1 MFAPPP
7 VISTEVFAELPAEF
21 RTPKPN
27 AWSDANR
34 AGAPLHSFLEGP
46 SFDRDGNLY
55 VVDIPYGRIFR
66 ISPSGKFTL
75 IAAYDGEP
83 NGLKIHKDGRIFI
96 ADYKNGMLLLDPEH
110 GELTTV
116 INRRWSERLK
126 GPNDLFFAANGDLYF
141 TDQGQTGF
149 QDPTGRLYR
158 YNLATE
164 RLDLLLGVIPSP
176 NGLVMNVE
184 ENVMFVAVTRGNC
197 VWRMPILAD
206 GSVTKV
212 GAFIQLSGG
221 LGGPDGLAMDEA
233 GGLVVAH
240 AGLGAV
246 WLFDRLGQPSARVQ
260 TCAGILLTNV
270 AYGGADRRTLYI
282 TESETGAILRATMP
296 TPGKPMYSHQS

>member
-7 VISTEVFAELPAEF
+7 VIPTEVFAELPAEF
-21 RTPKPN
+21 RKPKPN
-27 AWSDANR
+27 AWADANR
-34 AGAPLHSFLEGP
+34 GGAALHSFLEGP

-66 ISPSGKFTL
+66 VSPSGKFAL
-75 IAAYDGEP
+75 VAAYDGEP
-83 NGLKIHKDGRIFI
+83 NGLKIHKDGRIFV
-96 ADYKNGMLLLDPEH
+96 ADYKNGLLLLDPER
-110 GELTTV
+110 GELTPV
-116 INRRWSERLK
+116 VNRRWSERFK

-158 YNLATE
+158 YDLAAD

-184 ENVMFVAVTRGNC
+184 ENVIFVAVTRGNC

-212 GAFIQLSGG
+212 GMFVQLSGG
-221 LGGPDGLAMDEA
+221 LGGPDGLAMDET

-246 WLFDRLGQPSARVQ
+246 WLFDRLGQPVARVQ
-260 TCAGILLTNV
+260 SCAGVLTTNI
-270 AYGGADRRTLYI
+270 AYGGDDRRTLYI

-296 TPGKPMYSHQS
+296 TAGKAMYSHGG

>member
-7 VISTEVFAELPAEF
+7 IIKTEVFAELPAEF
-21 RTPKPN
+21 RKPRPN

-34 AGAPLHSFLEGP
+34 AGTPLHSFLEGP

-66 ISPSGKFTL
+66 VSPEGKFAL
-75 IAAYDGEP
+75 IAEYDGEP
-83 NGLKIHKDGRIFI
+83 NGLKIHKDGRIFV
-96 ADYKNGMLLLDPEH
+96 ADYKNGVLLLDPKR

-116 INRRWSERLK
+116 VNRRWSERFK

-158 YNLATE
+158 YNLSTD
-164 RLDLLLGVIPSP
+164 RLDLLLSVIPSP

-184 ENVMFVAVTRGNC
+184 ENAIFVAVTRGNC
-197 VWRMPILAD
+197 VWRMPILSD
-206 GSVTKV
+206 GGVTKV
-212 GAFIQLSGG
+212 GLFVQLSGS

-233 GGLVVAH
+233 GDLVVAH
-240 AGLGAV
+240 AGLGVV
-246 WLFDRLGQPSARVQ
+246 WLFDRLGQPIGRVQ
-260 TCAGILLTNV
+260 SCAGILTTNV
-270 AYGGADRRTLYI
+270 AYGGADRRVLYI
-282 TESETGAILRATMP
+282 TESESGAILRATMP
-296 TPGKPMYSHQS
+296 AVGKAMYSHQA